1 MVRHLTF
8 RPNMEMTLLWAVETA
23 VFFGLFFS
31 FCPNSQDAA
40 QLQTLNSAALVAL
53 TAGLVALS
61 VGIYRIETL
70 LKARQLLIRV
80 AAATVLLLPV
90 AWVAGYFTS
99 VSHPS
104 SLLIKLWPLKSI
116 LYWMVLAFV
125 IRVAFSLAL
134 RWNVLGRR
142 VVVLGSSPAT
152 TWIRNMER
160 GIYSVQAVASSFC
173 AERMADH
180 FNERIWALV
189 VDADNGLLLAPEVI
203 EACRQRKIRVLRDDV
218 FLEDCLH
225 RLDLNAAQAVW
236 PSCPVASRPLLGVAT
251 RGFDILFALTLLF
264 ATLPVILL
272 TAIAIKLDDGG
283 PIFYRQQRIGLHGQG
298 FTLFKFRSMRP
309 DAEPNLPI
317 WAQQGDMR
325 ATRVGAFIR
334 RVRIDELPQVLNI
347 LCGQMSVIGPRP
359 ERPHFVQQLTAAIP
373 GYAHRTQVK
382 PGLTGWAQVN
392 YPYGASVED
401 ARAKLSY
408 DLYYVKHRS
417 LMLNMMILFST
428 VRVVLFQEGS
438 R

>member
-1 MVRHLTF
+1 
-8 RPNMEMTLLWAVETA
+8 MTLLWAVETA

-31 FCPNSQDAA
+31 FCPQNQDAA
-40 QLQTLNSAALVAL
+40 ELQTLNSAALVAL
-53 TAGLVALS
+53 MAGLVALS

-90 AWVAGYFTS
+90 AWVAGYLSS

-160 GIYSVQAVASSFC
+160 GIYSVQAVASSLC

-189 VDADNGLLLAPEVI
+189 VDADNGLLLAPEII

-236 PSCPVASRPLLGVAT
+236 PSCPVTSRPLLGVAT
-251 RGFDILFALTLLF
+251 RGFDILFALALLL

-283 PIFYRQQRIGLHGQG
+283 PVFYRQQRIGLHGQG

-359 ERPHFVQQLTAAIP
+359 ERPHFVEQLTAAIP
-373 GYAHRTQVK
+373 GYAHRAQVK